1 VWGRVGVAVAAI
13 AGFAAVSLAQMQV
26 LSPKLAAEQIVAKNV
41 AARGGL
47 DAWRKITTMVWVG
60 HIESAHAPTPSVLFV
75 LQQQR
80 PNRTRFEINAMGERT
95 LRIFDGA
102 QGWRVRP
109 ARSDGPDVQ
118 PYTTEELRFAR
129 GAQGIDGPL
138 IDYATKGNLVTL
150 EGLDEIEGHKA
161 YRLSVRLSSGESDR
175 VWVDTRTFLDLRYD
189 RIEEGV
195 AGLPRRVVSVF
206 YRDYKTYGGLQ
217 IPSIIETG
225 TGPSSTPDRMVI
237 EKVVLNPPLD
247 QRTFANPDTARP
259 RNAKRFNPAPQSGV
273 PVVPPNP
280 LRSGSPAPAP
290 ERDAG
295 SAPQ

>member
-175 VWVDTRTFLDLRYD
+175 LWVDTRTFLDLRFD
-189 RIEEGV
+189 RVEEGV
-195 AGLPRRVVSVF
+195 AGLPRRVVSVL
-206 YRDYKTYGGLQ
+206 YRDYKTYEGLK

-247 QRTFANPDTARP
+247 QHTFANPGAARP
-259 RNAKRFNPAPQSGV
+259 RNPMRFNPHAARQSGV
-273 PVVPPNP
+273 PVVLPSPPP
-280 LRSGSPAPAP
+280 S
-290 ERDAG
+290 AG